1 MSADVAQAEWRRANE
16 SLTAALLCL
25 NNSLNADAIS
35 RAYYSV
41 MHAAKAALEFRD
53 VSADSH
59 QGVKSQFGLYIVRP
73 GLVEP
78 NWGSEIGRL
87 NTLRIVADYNAMATI
102 TGSDA
107 RDAYNRAEAFVY
119 RMGPLVGTDE

>member
-1 MSADVAQAEWRRANE
+1 MSVDVAQAEWRRANE

-25 NNSLNADAIS
+25 NNSLDADAIS

-59 QGVKSQFGLYIVRP
+59 QAVRNQFGMHIVRP

-78 NWGSEIGRL
+78 IWGSEIGCL
-87 NTLRIVADYNAMATI
+87 NTMRIVADYNAMATI

-107 RDAYNRAEAFVY
+107 RDAYDRAEAFVN
-119 RMGPLVGTDE
+119 RVRPLL

>member
-1 MSADVAQAEWRRANE
+1 MSVDVAQAEWRRANE

-25 NNSLNADAIS
+25 NNSLDADAIS

-59 QGVKSQFGLYIVRP
+59 QAVRNQFGLYIVRL

-78 NWGSEIGRL
+78 IWGSEIGRL
-87 NTLRIVADYNAMATI
+87 NTMRIVADYNAMATI

-107 RDAYNRAEAFVY
+107 RDAYDRAEAFVN
-119 RMGPLVGTDE
+119 RVRPLL

>member
-1 MSADVAQAEWRRANE
+1 MSVDVAQAEWRRANE

-25 NNSLNADAIS
+25 NNSLDADAIS

-59 QGVKSQFGLYIVRP
+59 QAVRNQFGLYIVRP

-78 NWGSEIGRL
+78 IRGSEIGRL
-87 NTLRIVADYNAMATI
+87 NTMTMRIVADYNAIATI

-107 RDAYNRAEAFVY
+107 RDAYDRAEAFVN
-119 RMGPLVGTDE
+119 RMGPLL